1 MTTNVIKRYR
11 KRKYVYIKFFCL
23 NQIIKLLF
31 LAFLK
36 ENMKNILFFFCQ
48 IKNAIKRVHNNKGVF
63 LICSKKKSPTLLRIF
78 YSKEIEDYLLLSLIL
93 AFLPV
98 SSLK

>member
-1 MTTNVIKRYR
+1 MNKVKE
-11 KRKYVYIKFFCL
+11 L
-23 NQIIKLLF
+23 N
-31 LAFLK
+31 
-36 ENMKNILFFFCQ
+36 
-48 IKNAIKRVHNNKGVF
+48 
-63 LICSKKKSPTLLRIF
+63 LIYAKKKSPTLLGIF